1 MKRNRR
7 VAAVICSI
15 LMLLMLLPFPALA
28 AGSIDLSKEVTLTL
42 SYKDE
47 TTSITGAQFDIYLI
61 AEVDEGGELTPTEA
75 FSQFPVDIRGK
86 NDEAWKNLASTLEGY
101 ILRDKIAPTDSGKTD
116 ANGQLNYPTEAFR
129 KNSGK
134 GLTAGLYLVMGKQHT
149 QGNYKYDASS
159 FIVQLPELNSENNT
173 WNYEVGT
180 APKFTRIRRPGGG
193 GSEEGSVSRKVL
205 KVWSDSGHEIDRPQE
220 VTVQLLQDGEIY
232 DTVTLSAENNWR
244 YTWSGLAKGHT
255 WKVTEEV
262 PSGYIVSISSEGT
275 TFVVRNSY
283 DPDRPPTEIHDDD
296 TPRGNWPMD
305 TIEDMPIPLAVLP
318 QTGTPWWLVPI
329 LAAVGTLMIVLGLV
343 RRKYSGE

>member
-1 MKRNRR
+1 MKMSRR
-7 VAAVICSI
+7 AAAVICSI
-15 LMLLMLLPFPALA
+15 LTLIMLLPFPVMA
-28 AGSIDLSKEVTLTL
+28 AGGIDLSKEVTLSL

-61 AEVDEGGELTPTEA
+61 AKVDEGGELTPTDV

-101 ILRDKIAPTDSGKTD
+101 ILRDKIAPTDTGKTD

-159 FIVQLPELNSENNT
+159 FIVQLPELNSETNV
-173 WNYEVGT
+173 WNYKVGT
-180 APKFTRIRRPGGG
+180 SPKFTRTNKPGEESGG
-193 GSEEGSVSRKVL
+193 GSVSRKAL

-220 VTVQLLQDGEIY
+220 VTVQLLQDGDVY
-232 DTVTLSAENNWR
+232 DTATLSADNNWR
-244 YTWSGLAKGHT
+244 YTWSKLPSGHS
-255 WKVTEEV
+255 WRVTEEV
-262 PSGYIVSISSEGT
+262 PSGYTVSISSEGT

-283 DPDRPPTEIHDDD
+283 NPERPPEEIEDGG
-296 TPRGNWPMD
+296 TPLGHMDFD

-318 QTGTPWWLVPI
+318 QTGTLWWLVPI

>member
-28 AGSIDLSKEVTLTL
+28 AGSIDPDKEVKLSL
-42 SYKDE
+42 SYQDDTKPVA
-47 TTSITGAQFDIYLI
+47 GAQFDIYLI
-61 AEVDEGGELTPTEA
+61 AEVDESGELTPTET

-86 NDEAWKNLASTLEGY
+86 NDEAWRNLASTLEGY
-101 ILRDKIAPTDSGKTD
+101 ILRDKIAPTDTGKTD
-116 ANGQLNYPTEAFR
+116 KNGKLDYPTEQFR
-129 KNSGK
+129 QSSGGGMK
-134 GLTAGLYLVMGKQHT
+134 QGLYLVMGHRHLQD
-149 QGNYKYDASS
+149 GYYYDAAS
-159 FIVQLPELNSENNT
+159 FIVQLPELNAEKNI

-180 APKFTRIRRPGGG
+180 APKFTRTKKPGGG
-193 GSEEGSVSRKVL
+193 GSEGGSVSRKVL

-220 VTVQLLQDGEIY
+220 VTVQLLQDGDVY
-232 DTVTLSAENNWR
+232 DTATLSADNNWR
-244 YTWSGLAKGHT
+244 YTWSKLPSGHS
-255 WKVTEEV
+255 WRVTEEV
-262 PSGYIVSISSEGT
+262 PSGYTVSISSEGT

-283 DPDRPPTEIHDDD
+283 DPERPPEEIEDGG
-296 TPRGNWPMD
+296 TPLGHMDFD

-318 QTGTPWWLVPI
+318 QTGTLWWLVPI